1 MLELAGV
8 AAADRDDA
16 AVDVELSDDG
26 SPAFQLRTEG
36 LRGAAAQ
43 TQQAN
48 QDVLLRVLVGKERL
62 PATISHI
69 VPPHQLHL
77 STQVNVWSGRMKNT
91 FFVK

>member
-77 STQVNVWSGRMKNT
+77 STHASLLMYGGVA
-91 FFVK
+91 

>member
-16 AVDVELSDDG
+16 AVDMELSDDG
-26 SPAFQLRTEG
+26 GAAFQLRTEG
-36 LRGAAAQ
+36 LRGAATQ

-62 PATISHI
+62 PATISHV

-77 STQVNVWSGRMKNT
+77 STHACLR
-91 FFVK
+91 